1 MPILIQKSI
10 FENVSFSI
18 WKIDESEDFFYSNIN
33 LTENCKKRLN
43 SMNSSQKRKQFLAVR
58 KLIKLYDIDLND
70 LEYNP
75 NGAPEL
81 KNGKKISISHTNG
94 FSAIAI
100 SKKPAGI
107 DIQDYRKKILS
118 VSHKFLN
125 ESEKKII
132 NSKSIKELTLIW
144 SIKESI
150 YKTYQKSDLSFKRDI
165 EIKSF
170 EDDFKYSSV
179 ILNKSNKKTFFKSK
193 NIIQSD
199 YICSIVTENE

>member
-1 MPILIQKSI
+1 MPIQIQKSI

-18 WKIDESEDFFYSNIN
+18 WEIDESEDFFYSNIN

-58 KLIKLYDIDLND
+58 KLINLYDINLDD
-70 LEYNP
+70 LEYNS
-75 NGAPEL
+75 NGAPKL
-81 KNGKKISISHTNG
+81 KNGKIISISHTSN

-100 SKKPAGI
+100 SEKPVGI
-107 DIQDYRKKILS
+107 DIQDYRKKIL
-118 VSHKFLN
+118 VLSHKFLN

-132 NSKSIKELTLIW
+132 NFKSIKELTLIW

-150 YKTYQKSDLSFKRDI
+150 YKIYQKSDLSFKRDI

>member
-1 MPILIQKSI
+1 MFLNKRT
-10 FENVSFSI
+10 FS
-18 WKIDESEDFFYSNIN
+18 
-33 LTENCKKRLN
+33 
-43 SMNSSQKRKQFLAVR
+43 
-58 KLIKLYDIDLND
+58 
-70 LEYNP
+70 
-75 NGAPEL
+75 EL

-100 SKKPAGI
+100 SEKPAGI

-199 YICSIVTENE
+199 YICSIVNENE